1 MVNAVQF
8 DANICAIVV
17 GVIQVTGT
25 SISVLVVDKFGR
37 RKLLMLS
44 ELFICF
50 AFCMLGSFFLVQVSP
65 FLMLPHDTTLLPGAL
80 HHPHLRPGLAAP
92 GQHRHLRRGLLHGHG
107 AAALGHERRAVLQG
121 GPGHLRL
128 TLRLLQLGLLLP
140 RGQGNEG
147 ELRHASHCVSPQ
159 FSPTLEAMIGA
170 SGSYLSFAVLAL
182 AGTLLIAA
190 LVPETRGRTEEQIQ
204 TNFRARDAAADTE
217 RAVKYIQIN
226 SHSIVDTTAS

>member
-65 FLMLPHDTTLLPGAL
+65 IP
-80 HHPHLRPGLAAP
+80 HPH
-92 GQHRHLRRGLLHGHG
+92 
-107 AAALGHERRAVLQG
+107 AAAAVTDA
-121 GPGHLRL
+121 
-128 TLRLLQLGLLLP
+128 TL
-140 RGQGNEG
+140 
-147 ELRHASHCVSPQ
+147 
-159 FSPTLEAMIGA
+159 F
-170 SGSYLSFAVLAL
+170 
-182 AGTLLIAA
+182 
-190 LVPETRGRTEEQIQ
+190 
-204 TNFRARDAAADTE
+204 
-217 RAVKYIQIN
+217 
-226 SHSIVDTTAS
+226 